1 MASKDYLKLCQEA
14 QNKKLKLA
22 KKQEKQIKQKELR
35 AKNETETEIVP
46 PQTVEPE
53 QKTQQEPLNTD
64 IDNKPVEQEPNVDGP
79 VVNEPVNA
87 QNSSADELMSNDEFR
102 KMLQRNLDITNQE
115 KQRRLN
121 RKNQS
126 NLK

>member
-1 MASKDYLKLCQEA
+1 MY
-14 QNKKLKLA
+14 
-22 KKQEKQIKQKELR
+22 
-35 AKNETETEIVP
+35 
-46 PQTVEPE
+46 
-53 QKTQQEPLNTD
+53 TD
-64 IDNKPVEQEPNVDGP
+64 IDNKPVEQEPNIDGP